1 MLHRASESFPCG
13 YRASSNAKV
22 HVPSVRPVFHPSGLL
37 PGLLRHQRPHTHM
50 SYVYA
55 VVILHSSFVVWRT
68 RVCMCYRPP
77 SLACGCSGVC
87 SVCTPL
93 HDACDYGYARLH
105 PIIIVMVLC
114 TLVCTRPALI
124 ARANSPTHARCTCC
138 LCSVMHSRSRR
149 RRKALVHNAVIA
161 RRLLRARDTGPI
173 SFSSGN

>member
-1 MLHRASESFPCG
+1 MLFGAALCIFVYGTSLVIDAADIRHACCTEHLNHSHVATELAAMPRYTFRLYVRYSILGPSTRATATP
-13 YRASSNAKV
+13 AS
-22 HVPSVRPVFHPSGLL
+22 
-37 PGLLRHQRPHTHM
+37 TYT
-50 SYVYA
+50 YVYA

-114 TLVCTRPALI
+114 TLVCTHPALI
-124 ARANSPTHARCTCC
+124 ARANSPTHARCMCC

-149 RRKALVHNAVIA
+149 R
-161 RRLLRARDTGPI
+161 
-173 SFSSGN
+173 